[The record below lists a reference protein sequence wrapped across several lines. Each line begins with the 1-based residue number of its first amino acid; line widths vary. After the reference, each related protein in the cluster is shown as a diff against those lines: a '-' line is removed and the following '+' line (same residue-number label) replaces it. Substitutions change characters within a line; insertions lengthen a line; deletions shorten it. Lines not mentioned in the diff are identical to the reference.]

1 MKHPFHIVIQA
12 RDLSEAR
19 RFYCTALGAVECR
32 AKADSLEFNLYGHHL
47 VCQLNPALGKGG
59 RVSSYFHSIEA
70 HGLPVPRCGVVLELG
85 VWRKLVDRLV
95 RYDVDFIVEP
105 FVRCEGHPSEE
116 AMMVL
121 HDPSGNGL
129 EFKSFRDIDAQ
140 LFGVSP
146 DASPSFED
154 TQYIE

>member
-59 RVSSYFHSIEA
+59 RISSYFNSIEA
-70 HGLPVPRCGVVLELG
+70 HGLPVPRCGVVLELSA
-85 VWRKLVDRLV
+85 WRELVDRLV
-95 RYDVDFIVEP
+95 RYDADFIVEP
-105 FVRCEGHPSEE
+105 FVRCEGRPSEE
-116 AMMVL
+116 AIMVL

-129 EFKSFRDIDAQ
+129 EFRSFRDIDAQ
-140 LFGVSP
+140 LFAVSP